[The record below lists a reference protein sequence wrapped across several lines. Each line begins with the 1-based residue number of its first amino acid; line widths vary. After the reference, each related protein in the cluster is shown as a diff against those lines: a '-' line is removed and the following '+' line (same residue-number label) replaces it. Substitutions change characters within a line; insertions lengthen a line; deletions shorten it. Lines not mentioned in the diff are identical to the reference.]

1 MKLLLAIIS
10 LSLITF
16 AVNASETVKGVKK
29 DYQSF
34 KQEMNMQLEQAEQSL
49 EVLKAKGEDHLN
61 SAQKATLAE
70 LQATKEKLK
79 SKLDSMV
86 QESVKTS
93 RKVKADLAS
102 SISSLNERIQKAL
115 KD

>member
-1 MKLLLAIIS
+1 MKTLLSIIS
-10 LSLITF
+10 LCLIIP
-16 AVNASETVKGVKK
+16 AVNASEAVKGAKK

-34 KQEMNMQLEQAEQSL
+34 KQEMNMQLEQAEQNL
-49 EVLKAKGEDHLN
+49 EVLKAKSEDKL
-61 SAQKATLAE
+61 SSVQKAAIAE
-70 LQATKEKLK
+70 LQATKENLK
-79 SKLDSMV
+79 SRLENMKS
-86 QESVKTS
+86 ESIKAS